1 MNRENKEELKQNN
14 SSVAIKS
21 GIWFTICNI
30 ITKSIGF
37 LTTPLFT
44 RILTKTEFGDYINFT
59 TWMSIFLYIT
69 SLNLEA
75 SIIRARF
82 DHKDD
87 MDSYVSSM
95 TCLSIVSTIVFFI
108 ITMLFIR
115 PIENLVSLNQ
125 TQICALFLYLFFY
138 PAIQLYQTKER
149 FEYKY
154 KSTVF
159 ITLLVVLGT
168 SALSVVLTLLMED
181 KLQGRIIGTVLPVCV
196 IGLVIQLIMLYK
208 SKSIKIKYWKYALP
222 FTLPFI
228 PHLLSMY
235 LLGSMDK
242 VMIRQICGSED
253 LAVYGL
259 AYTVGTI
266 VSLLV
271 NSMNGAFSPWLGE
284 QLNAKNYSRIRKVS
298 VPYVAFFSFFA
309 IMAVLISPEVLLV
322 LGGDG
327 YSEAR
332 YVIPL
337 VFAGCLM
344 QFVYCMF
351 VNVEQ
356 YHKRTIG
363 MAIASIAAAL
373 FNYVTNYVFIRKYGY
388 IAAAYTT
395 FFSYFILMLLHMYLV
410 YKIEKKGVF
419 NNIRVMIISA
429 LGSLLLIGTNLIID
443 FAVLR
448 YCIFA
453 AFVATSLG
461 LAYKYRNVIRNYIFR
476 R

>member
-1 MNRENKEELKQNN
+1 MNREKKDANQNN
-14 SSVAIKS
+14 SSVALKS

-30 ITKSIGF
+30 ITKSVGF

-44 RILTKTEFGDYINFT
+44 RILTKTEYGDYLNFT

-75 SIIRARF
+75 SIIRAKF

-95 TCLSIVSTIVFFI
+95 TCLSILSTIIFFV
-108 ITMLFIR
+108 ITMVFIR
-115 PIENLVSLNQ
+115 PIESLTSLNQ
-125 TQICALFLYLFFY
+125 IQICAMFLYLFFY
-138 PAIQLYQTKER
+138 PAIQLFQTKER

-168 SALSVVLTLLMED
+168 SALSVILTLLMEN
-181 KLQGRIIGTVLPVCV
+181 KLKGRIIGTILPVCI
-196 IGLVIQLIMLYK
+196 IGLAIQLIMLCK
-208 SKSIKIKYWKYALP
+208 SRSIKTKYWKYALP

-242 VMIRQICGSED
+242 VMIKQMCGSED
-253 LAVYGL
+253 LAIYGL
-259 AYTVGTI
+259 AYTIGTI
-266 VSLLV
+266 VTLLV

-284 QLNAKNYSRIRKVS
+284 QLHAKNYARIRKVS

-309 IMAVLISPEVLLV
+309 VMMVLVTPEILLV
-322 LGGDG
+322 LGGKD
-327 YSEAR
+327 YSEAK

-356 YHKRTIG
+356 YHKKTIG
-363 MAIASIAAAL
+363 MAIASVMAAL
-373 FNYVTNYVFIRKYGY
+373 FNYVTNYMFIMKFGY

-419 NNIRVMIISA
+419 NNIGVMIISV
-429 LGSLLLIGTNLIID
+429 LGSLLLIGTNYIID
-443 FAVLR
+443 FSALR
-448 YCIFA
+448 YGIFA
-453 AFVATSLG
+453 IFVVASLG
-461 LAYKYRNVIRNYIFR
+461 LAYKYRTVIRNYIFR